1 MGEVGIRIQEA
12 ETEGEILTG
21 GFRKGKNNDK
31 DAGLYKKASFFHR
44 TRHKFSIQIIVWT
57 VSERIDLSLVLSM
70 LAKLGKVDWLPER
83 FMIHSDQGCHYT
95 SRDYRKYLSA

>member
-31 DAGLYKKASFFHR
+31 DAGLYKKASFFIGR
-44 TRHKFSIQIIVWT
+44 DINSAY
-57 VSERIDLSLVLSM
+57 RIPPGINVCKCQS
-70 LAKLGKVDWLPER
+70 
-83 FMIHSDQGCHYT
+83 
-95 SRDYRKYLSA
+95 

>member
-44 TRHKFSIQIIVWT
+44 TRHKFSIPSAQSILT
-57 VSERIDLSLVLSM
+57 VLL
-70 LAKLGKVDWLPER
+70 LAEQNTCTVFSFG
-83 FMIHSDQGCHYT
+83 
-95 SRDYRKYLSA
+95 LSASSNSPWIPYLMSVAPG